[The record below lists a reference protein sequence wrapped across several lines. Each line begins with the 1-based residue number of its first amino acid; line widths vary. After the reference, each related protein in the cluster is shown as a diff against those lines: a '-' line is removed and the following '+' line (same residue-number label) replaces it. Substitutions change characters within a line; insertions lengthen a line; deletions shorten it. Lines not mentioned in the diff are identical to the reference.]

1 MTLEDLFQHLSLL
14 EDGFNTQI
22 EGVITYLTVTVEAY
36 LERRRNIFNILG
48 KNQYD
53 KQLVQDF
60 NDGYFDQNLNDEP
73 NSPFTRDVYP
83 YGLNGALRVVA
94 CEAND

>member
-1 MTLEDLFQHLSLL
+1 M
-14 EDGFNTQI
+14 
-22 EGVITYLTVTVEAY
+22 
-36 LERRRNIFNILG
+36 
-48 KNQYD
+48 
-53 KQLVQDF
+53 QDF

-94 CEAND
+94 CEVNDEREQLETQEEIKFEIKPQL